1 MYENIIVIV
10 TFVGLDASSVIVI
23 VTVLEPLW
31 RDLLHK
37 VSYLAVVV
45 PVLHHAEEAIDR
57 CEKVLN
63 LRGVDEPVPLA
74 YSHSTAAD
82 RPVVCVDSVVF
93 DMHAEQADALAVVLL
108 VSLARGHLEPVLLP

>member
-1 MYENIIVIV
+1 MLVAFVGFEASPVIV
-10 TFVGLDASSVIVI
+10 VVAVP
-23 VTVLEPLW
+23 EPLR
-31 RDLLHK
+31 RDFLHN
-37 VSYLAVVV
+37 VPYLAVVV

-63 LRGVDEPVPLA
+63 LRVVDEPVPLA

-108 VSLARGHLEPVLLP
+108 VSLARVHLEPVLLP